1 MELDNPDGPET
12 SMPHTS
18 TLTSSEWTMDVDVP
32 PSPSIALLPM
42 PDHDVPLAP
51 SESSPP
57 PSAVQLT
64 QSGRPRRQ
72 YRLPKKFRDN
82 LPGPEGPLPTI
93 EAGPYEPGIAAH
105 TGVRRVLL
113 IVRDHLVTALNSF
126 GLWRDYP
133 ERPTF
138 DPDSS
143 LTLEDLATPRHNS
156 HTSIPPMPDDPP
168 NSLSSGGGSPRPTYW
183 PFPNLTVHGVMKWL
197 NNGKTVKSEAE
208 VTSFVRDII
217 LSPEFEAA
225 DLIGFDAHRENQR
238 LDAALSKDA
247 LRSQFNESTVE
258 ILVPSGDTS
267 IPPRPF
273 SVPGLLHRNLTSVIQ
288 EVFTG
293 SLSHLL
299 HFSPYKLFHKSPI
312 TGEDERVYGEIYT
325 SDAFLNETETVRRRG
340 QLPPDDPE
348 CVREKVVAA
357 VMFASDATQLTQFGD
372 TKAWPIYFM
381 PGNLSKYV
389 RAKPDSGGL
398 IHLAY
403 IPVVS
408 V

>member
-1 MELDNPDGPET
+1 MLVDLQDNSADGSTQMDLDLDSEELAAIPV
-12 SMPHTS
+12 
-18 TLTSSEWTMDVDVP
+18 SSDHDESLP
-32 PSPSIALLPM
+32 LLP
-42 PDHDVPLAP
+42 PL
-51 SESSPP
+51 PP
-57 PSAVQLT
+57 IPPQLT
-64 QSGRPRRQ
+64 QSGRPQRN
-72 YRLPKKFRDN
+72 YRLPKRFQDN
-82 LPGPEGPLPTI
+82 LPRPEAPLPAVET
-93 EAGPYEPGIAAH
+93 EPPNSETATH
-105 TGVRRVLL
+105 TGIRRVTL
-113 IVRDHLVTALNSF
+113 IVRDHLVTALNAF

-143 LTLEDLATPRHNS
+143 LTLEDLATPRDKS
-156 HTSIPPMPDDPP
+156 HPSTPLISND
-168 NSLSSGGGSPRPTYW
+168 SAFSVSVAGARPAYW
-183 PFPNLTVHGVMKWL
+183 PFPNPTIHGVLKWL

-208 VTSFVRDII
+208 MTHFVHDVI
-217 LSPEFEAA
+217 LSPEFKAT

-247 LRSQFNESTVE
+247 LRGQFNESVVE
-258 ILVPSGDTS
+258 ILVLSGDTS
-267 IPPRPF
+267 TPPCLF
-273 SVPGLLHRNLTSVIQ
+273 SVPGLLHRKLTSVIQ
-288 EVFTG
+288 EAFTG
-293 SLSHLL
+293 SLSHLF
-299 HFSPYKLFHKSPI
+299 HFSPFKLFHKSPI

-325 SDAFLNETETVRRRG
+325 SDAFLNETEKVHRHG
-340 QLPPDDPE
+340 QLPPDDPG

-408 V
+408 I